1 MQLRFSLI
9 RIVAVALLL
18 YSLGLLWVSYS
29 RIQSAEQT
37 VFALSSTL
45 CETKAEN
52 ARLTEE
58 IEAIRSGEG
67 MEKLARERLGYVL
80 PGERVFYF
88 LEEKD
93 K

>member
-9 RIVAVALLL
+9 RIVAIALLL

-29 RIQSAEQT
+29 RIQNAEQT
-37 VFALSSTL
+37 LSTL
-45 CETKAEN
+45 SDTLRVLQTEN
-52 ARLTEE
+52 AELTKK
-58 IEAIRSGEG
+58 IDMVKSGEG
-67 MEKLARERLGYVL
+67 MEKLARERLGFVL

-88 LEEKD
+88 IEEKD

>member
-37 VFALSSTL
+37 VSGLSEKVSEL
-45 CETKAEN
+45 ETDRA
-52 ARLTEE
+52 ALTEK
-58 IEAIRSGEG
+58 IAAVKSGEG
-67 MEKLARERLGYVL
+67 LEQLARERLGYVL
-80 PGERVFYF
+80 PGEKVFYF
-88 LEEKD
+88 RTEKD

>member
-29 RIQSAEQT
+29 RIRSAEQT
-37 VFALSSTL
+37 VAALSSAL
-45 CETKAEN
+45 CEAKAEN
-52 ARLTEE
+52 ARLTRE
-58 IEAIRSGEG
+58 IAAVRSGEG

-80 PGERVFYF
+80 PGEKVFYF
-88 LEEKD
+88 REEKD

>member
-29 RIQSAEQT
+29 RIQDAEQT
-37 VFALSSTL
+37 VASLSSSL
-45 CETKAEN
+45 RKLEAEN
-52 ARLTEE
+52 AELTQE
-58 IEAIRSGEG
+58 IASVRSGEG

-88 LEEKD
+88 IEEKD

>member
-29 RIQSAEQT
+29 RIRSAEQT
-37 VFALSSTL
+37 VAALSSTL
-45 CETKAEN
+45 CESKAEN
-52 ARLTEE
+52 ERLSRE
-58 IEAIRSGEG
+58 IAAILNGEG
-67 MEKLARERLGYVL
+67 MENLARERLGYVL

-88 LEEKD
+88 VEEKR
-93 K
+93 